1 MLRTNVYHFVSF
13 CEDVIAHH
21 SLACR
26 VEANNDHAQQKQHYQ
41 KLARL
46 HKNVGMHYVTSVG
59 GWAGPWDN
67 APKNL
72 G

>member
-1 MLRTNVYHFVSF
+1 MLRTYVYHFVSF

-46 HKNVGMHYVTSVG
+46 HISRHINKR
-59 GWAGPWDN
+59 WR
-67 APKNL
+67 L
-72 G
+72 GNDRA